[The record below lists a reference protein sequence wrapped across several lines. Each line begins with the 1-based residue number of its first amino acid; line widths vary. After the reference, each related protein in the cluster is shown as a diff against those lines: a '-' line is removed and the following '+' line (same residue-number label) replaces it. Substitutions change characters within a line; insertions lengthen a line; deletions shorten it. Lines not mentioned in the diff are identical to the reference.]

1 MKQQGITTLHPPQAM
16 AIGPAL
22 EGKNLLLATPTA
34 SGKSLIAYLAIL
46 QKLRNTE
53 SGERAFYIVPLKAL
67 ANEKVDELRNLAEN
81 LD

>member
-1 MKQQGITTLHPPQAM
+1 M

-46 QKLRNTE
+46 QKLRN
-53 SGERAFYIVPLKAL
+53 
-67 ANEKVDELRNLAEN
+67 ANPK
-81 LD
+81 